1 MNKILMGM
9 ALLTIAACSRV
20 PTNINDDKVFF
31 AFDSAEV
38 SKPMKKDLKSQSLYM
53 KKNRDQNVILEGHCD
68 ERGSTEYNLT
78 LGALRAGNA
87 AHVMIDDGIEPE
99 RIKTISYGKEHPQ
112 YLGTGEEVW
121 AKNRNVTTKVKTQ
134 KTTTKTVDKE

>member
-1 MNKILMGM
+1 MKKI
-9 ALLTIAACSRV
+9 ALGVVLLAFAACTRV

-38 SKPMKKDLKSQSLYM
+38 SKPAKKDLKSQSLYM
-53 KKNRDQNVILEGHCD
+53 KKNRNQNIILEGHCD
-68 ERGSTEYNLT
+68 ERGSTEYNLA

-87 AHVMIDDGIEPE
+87 AHVIIHDGIEPE
-99 RIKTISYGKEHPQ
+99 RIKTISYGKERPQ

-121 AKNRNVTTKVKTQ
+121 AKNRNVTTKTVTTETNQ
-134 KTTTKTVDKE
+134 K